1 MTSHSFDA
9 ALDFP
14 AKELGTAGQASLVIQ
29 GRRLPAAIVP
39 YRIPRKAGFYA
50 LVTPERPLE
59 ALWMD
64 AFEVLSADGKPL
76 GRCVVLY
83 PSAPSPEDVKPARR
97 KELLERLS
105 LGERDMLLA
114 LAEVRGIGG
123 LGADDI
129 SRFARLG
136 PVQVET
142 LARGLEEEGKVRILS
157 FAPLFLVLQD
167 SLDFLRR
174 RIATYLG
181 QYHKKH
187 PGQQGVPADRI
198 EKRFEVAPGILQLAI
213 RSLVKEGRVSLEGGQ
228 ASLVDFRAPLSPT
241 DEKTVGE
248 MEAMFL
254 KGEFGQVSLDDI
266 RKRLHLTPGK
276 LQSLL
281 AILME
286 RKKIVEGRDGFI
298 VHSRWLEDVVTRIR
312 ALRKRELTVADF
324 KALTGL
330 TRKYAIP
337 LLELLDEMGVTR
349 RKGAVRDILR

>member
-1 MTSHSFDA
+1 
-9 ALDFP
+9 
-14 AKELGTAGQASLVIQ
+14 
-29 GRRLPAAIVP
+29 
-39 YRIPRKAGFYA
+39 
-50 LVTPERPLE
+50 
-59 ALWMD
+59 MD
-64 AFEVLSADGKPL
+64 DFEVLAEDGRPL
-76 GRCVVLY
+76 GRGAVLF
-83 PSAPSPEDVKPARR
+83 PAAPSPEEVKLARR
-97 KELLERLS
+97 KDLLERLS
-105 LGERDMLLA
+105 RGERDMLLV

-123 LGADDI
+123 LGADGI

-136 PVQVET
+136 PVRVET
-142 LARGLEEEGKVRILS
+142 LARALEEEGKVRILS

-187 PGQQGVPADRI
+187 PGQRGAPADRI
-198 EKRFEVAPGILQLAI
+198 EKRFDVAPGILHLAI
-213 RSLVKEGRVSLEGGQ
+213 RSLVKEGRVSLDGGL
-228 ASLVDFRAPLSPT
+228 ASLVDFRAPLSPA

-254 KGEFGQVSLDDI
+254 KGEFGQVSLDEI

-281 AILME
+281 AVLME
-286 RKKIVEGRDGFI
+286 REKIVEGRDGFI
-298 VHSRWLEDVVTRIR
+298 LHSRWLDDVVTMIR
-312 ALRKRELTVADF
+312 ASGKRELTVADF